1 MTVAWRSV
9 MGALVAAGACAVPTV
24 ALADSHPALVMANP
38 RGIPPIVNGFDA
50 TGAVIEGD
58 WGLARPG
65 AGTVT
70 IYRGASELVV
80 PPAPAGFFPATG
92 RQPPYGRHEIIP
104 PRNRRLPRPAES
116 YRRSWSSDPAG
127 PVVPATVPAEPPPV
141 IFAVPPERLKRRG
154 RRPRP

>member
-1 MTVAWRSV
+1 MTWRCV
-9 MGALVAAGACAVPTV
+9 VGALVAATACAAPDH

-70 IYRGASELVV
+70 IYRGALEFVE
-80 PPAPAGFFPATG
+80 PPEPPGFFPATG
-92 RQPPYGRHEIIP
+92 RQPHYGRHEIIP

-116 YRRSWSSDPAG
+116 YHRSWSSDPAG

-154 RRPRP
+154 RPSQP